1 MTFSERVDN
10 ETGNRAESIGADVE
24 TDGVLFCTVH
34 PTVETSL
41 RCNRCGRPMCTK
53 CAMRTPV
60 GYRCRECVRQQQDTY
75 FNAQM
80 LDYVIAGAVALAI
93 SFFAV
98 AIIAR
103 LPFFLAFFASP
114 AVGGVIGTAV
124 WRLTGRR
131 RGRYTAIVV
140 GAAVVVGALPWLLL
154 NLFAVGIYLFM
165 ATGAAVARFQL
176 RL

>member
-1 MTFSERVDN
+1 MAFSERVDN
-10 ETGNRAESIGADVE
+10 ETEKRAESTGADVE
-24 TDGVLFCTVH
+24 VDGALYCTVH

-53 CAMRTPV
+53 CAVLTPV

-114 AVGGVIGTAV
+114 AVGGVIGTAA
-124 WRLTGRR
+124 WRLTGKR

-140 GAAVVVGALPWLLL
+140 GAAVVLGALPWLLL

>member
-1 MTFSERVDN
+1 MAIPERVDN
-10 ETGNRAESIGADVE
+10 QTEDRADSPGAAVE
-24 TDGVLFCTVH
+24 TEGVLYCTVH
-34 PTVETSL
+34 PSVETSL
-41 RCNRCGRPMCTK
+41 RCNRCGRPMCAK
-53 CAMRTPV
+53 CAVLTPV
-60 GYRCRECVRQQQDTY
+60 GYRCRECVREQQNTY

-80 LDYVIAGAVALAI
+80 LDYVIAGVVALVI

-114 AVGGVIGTAV
+114 AVGGVIGTAA
-124 WRLTGRR
+124 WRLTGKR
-131 RGRYTAIVV
+131 RGRYTAAVV
-140 GAAVVVGALPWLLL
+140 GAAVVAGAVPWLLA